1 MTAPVPTT
9 APALPE
15 LVDVAVI
22 GGAAAGLNAALMLGR
37 SLRSVVVLDAGTPRN
52 APAAGVHGL
61 LGREG
66 TPPLELLARG
76 REEVRSYGGLI
87 LEDAVLAARPADPVD
102 GDLRFALDLASGARL
117 TARRI
122 IVATGVRDELPEL
135 PGLAEHWGHG
145 LVHCPYCHGY
155 EVRDRAIGI
164 VGVGPGSVHQAL
176 MFRQLSED
184 VVYLVRGT
192 ELPEDGRALLAARGV
207 RILEED
213 VVEVLAADDADP
225 VTGSR
230 VAGVRLASGE
240 TLAREVLA
248 VASRVH
254 PRLDGLEGL
263 GLGIEEMPGG
273 FGEKVPT
280 AMAGVTAVPGVWA
293 AGNVA
298 EPMAQVGASAAGG
311 ALAGAHVNGDLVMA
325 EAQAAAVSAP
335 SAA

>member
-1 MTAPVPTT
+1 MTTTTDTPASAPTDP
-9 APALPE
+9 
-15 LVDVAVI
+15 VDVVVV
-22 GGAAAGLNAALMLGR
+22 GGGAAGLNAALQLGR
-37 SLRSVVVLDAGTPRN
+37 SLRSVVVIDSGSPRN

-61 LGREG
+61 LGHEG
-66 TPPLELLARG
+66 VPPRELLARG
-76 REEVRSYGGLI
+76 REEVRSYGGTI

-102 GDLRFALDLASGARL
+102 GDLRFALELASGARL

-164 VGVGPGSVHQAL
+164 VAVGPGSVHQAL

-184 VVYLVRGT
+184 VIYLVRGT
-192 ELPEDGRALLAARGV
+192 ELPEAGRALLTARGV
-207 RILEED
+207 RIIEED
-213 VVEVLAADDADP
+213 MVEVLAAEEADP
-225 VTGSR
+225 VTGSH

-240 TLAREVLA
+240 TLPREVLA

-293 AGNVA
+293 AGNVT

-325 EAQAAAVSAP
+325 EAQAAA
-335 SAA
+335 AAFTAG